1 MFIQLTT
8 CGAVELNGGEP
19 TTYKSIAEPS
29 PLPNSPLYAKLPQND
44 DPIMLHFK
52 PSFDP
57 KLGSNQLCDTFKVEG
72 SIVCHK
78 GKLCVGDES
87 ADQGIDVVCK
97 FVEAFGYT
105 ISPRDA
111 RSLEREIEL
120 YSKHL
125 RDLQGDC
132 VPYFYGGFE
141 ANMPE
146 ANGTI
151 ICMLL
156 EEAGEPVS
164 YQRLRLSEGVDET
177 FMCVRLHQLYR
188 WFNGLIVCFI
198 N

>member
-1 MFIQLTT
+1 M
-8 CGAVELNGGEP
+8 VENPPP
-19 TTYKSIAEPS
+19 TNL
-29 PLPNSPLYAKLPQND
+29 LPNHRLYPTR
-44 DPIMLHFK
+44 PSIMLHFK

-57 KLGSNQLCDTFKVEG
+57 NLGSNQLCDTFKVEG
-72 SIVCHK
+72 HIVCHK

-120 YSKHL
+120 YANHL
-125 RDLQGDC
+125 QDLQGDC

-156 EEAGEPVS
+156 EDAGEPVS

-177 FMCVRLHQLYR
+177 FMCVRLHRLYR
-188 WFNGLIVCFI
+188 WLWVNSLFHKLTEKR
-198 N
+198 